1 MPTKTTTPSTKTS
14 SSSTPSTSSVP
25 VKKVVKKSSDSSTS
39 ASTSTPSTSTPSTS
53 TPSKPSTTKTVVKK
67 VVKTQSASQVA
78 QTSSEL
84 SINDEFEKVLTALS
98 DMSKQVKDLKAQV
111 KALQKHANKEH
122 KDLEKAAKGKRKKGG
137 NGDKPKR
144 APSGFAKPTRLSPE
158 LCVFLGV
165 DSDTELARTEVT
177 KKITTYVKE
186 HDLQKPENKKIILPD
201 SKLGGLLNV
210 PSSEILTYFNLQRY
224 MKVHFQKAEPKTT

>member
-1 MPTKTTTPSTKTS
+1 
-14 SSSTPSTSSVP
+14 
-25 VKKVVKKSSDSSTS
+25 
-39 ASTSTPSTSTPSTS
+39 
-53 TPSKPSTTKTVVKK
+53 
-67 VVKTQSASQVA
+67 
-78 QTSSEL
+78 
-84 SINDEFEKVLTALS
+84 
-98 DMSKQVKDLKAQV
+98 MSKQVKDLKAQV